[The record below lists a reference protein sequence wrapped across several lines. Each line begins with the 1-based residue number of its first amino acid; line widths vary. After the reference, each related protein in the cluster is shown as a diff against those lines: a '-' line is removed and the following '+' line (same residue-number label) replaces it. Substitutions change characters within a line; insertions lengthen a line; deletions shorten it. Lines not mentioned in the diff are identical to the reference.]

1 MSLIDPF
8 GRCEGALEV
17 HASLPPGRVV
27 RLPACRVDDDER
39 QATPGA
45 ASAIRSHYR
54 MAEMAKSLGM
64 SQKAFRRAR
73 AAGTPPEACMKRH
86 ARSDKGVPR
95 A

>member
-1 MSLIDPF
+1 MLIDPF

-17 HASLPPGRVV
+17 HASLPPGRRVQM
-27 RLPACRVDDDER
+27 PASRVDDDEH
-39 QATPGA
+39 QSTPGA

-54 MAEMAKSLGM
+54 MAEMAKALGM
-64 SQKAFRRAR
+64 SQKQFRRAR
-73 AAGTPPEACMKRH
+73 AAGTVPAAFMKRH